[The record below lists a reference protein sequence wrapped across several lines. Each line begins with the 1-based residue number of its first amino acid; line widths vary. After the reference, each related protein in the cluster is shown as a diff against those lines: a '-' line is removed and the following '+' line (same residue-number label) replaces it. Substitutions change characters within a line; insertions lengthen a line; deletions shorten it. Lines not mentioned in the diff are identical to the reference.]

1 MTTPKDSV
9 GREIPPSEMPSEG
22 RLRVYGDA
30 FFLAMRSG
38 RHLAMTT
45 AELRTYLEP
54 PILMANFQ
62 IFRASGVPRAMIT
75 WAHLNEE
82 AEQRLLTG
90 EPLRQQDWNSGQHRW
105 VIDILAPYGGMMR
118 GIGRW
123 VMVPGNFSD
132 REFYFRRV
140 SANNETRRIVHV
152 DMQAERKSRIMTGD
166 EYLAEISD

>member
-1 MTTPKDSV
+1 
-9 GREIPPSEMPSEG
+9 
-22 RLRVYGDA
+22 
-30 FFLAMRSG
+30 
-38 RHLAMTT
+38 
-45 AELRTYLEP
+45 
-54 PILMANFQ
+54 
-62 IFRASGVPRAMIT
+62 
-75 WAHLNEE
+75 
-82 AEQRLLTG
+82 
-90 EPLRQQDWNSGQHRW
+90 
-105 VIDILAPYGGMMR
+105 MMR